1 MPSLPTT
8 PAAPLTPDQ
17 NAATNPQTLLMLGT
31 VIRKDLEASLLSS
44 SASSKSSTDFLAELE
59 RDEKP
64 KPFQVNPEVV
74 ATGRTCVIGSSG
86 SGKSYAVGVICE
98 ELCKAKVP
106 FVLIDLEGEYSG
118 LKEKYDAI
126 WVGEEEQCDLK
137 WSNLDLALLAQ
148 YAPDCPALILDLS
161 GVDKPRDRVANFL
174 LGVYKEISKR
184 RTPYLVILE
193 EADRFVPQV
202 GERLRIFDEL
212 ARRGRKRGLGLVFC
226 TQRPSVVDKNILS
239 QCANQLI
246 GKLVIRN
253 DLQSVAQF
261 FSSRGLPNQ
270 LTSLAPGEF
279 FALGGL
285 SPEPVCIKI
294 RQRETRHGGMTPKLN
309 PASVRPSLE
318 KVLEALGAPHY
329 SEPLAAEPQEAIV
342 DDKEDLEHNE
352 KIETEQ
358 VQRAEETIEQP
369 KTPEPSA
376 RTSRVGLPP
385 TVDQN
390 QVPMLVK
397 PTRSYKVFGE
407 KENVTT
413 VELVFRPLVEA
424 GITIRAGRLR
434 KKFET
439 QYFYLDGITG
449 RQIEQGD
456 SLYFKEGIGKLLGSS
471 EAQILVLKSLEPDRD
486 QSAVEIASK
495 SRLLEAEQTRKILK
509 DLEDKRVV
517 RGSKLGRAKMY
528 RRLIDIPKIDLLR
541 DSQTPQVVD
550 LTSFESRP
558 GVRAFQESKLDE
570 AKLREIVKGLFEGAD
585 LESFKVFYHPIY
597 RVELVSKNGTSRT
610 VLVDARS
617 GRELSI
623 EG

>member
-8 PAAPLTPDQ
+8 PAAPLASDH
-17 NAATNPQTLLMLGT
+17 NAVTNPPQLLTLGT

-59 RDEKP
+59 RDDKP
-64 KPFQVNPEVV
+64 KPFQVNAEVV

-86 SGKSYAVGVICE
+86 SGKSYTVGVICE
-98 ELCKAKVP
+98 ELCKARVP

-285 SPEPVCIKI
+285 SPDPVCIKI

-309 PASVRPSLE
+309 PATVHPSLE

-329 SEPLAAEPQEAIV
+329 SEPLVAEPKEAIA
-342 DDKEDLEHNE
+342 DGKEDLEHKE
-352 KIETEQ
+352 ETETEQ
-358 VQRAEETIEQP
+358 SGSAETIEQT
-369 KTPEPSA
+369 KAPES
-376 RTSRVGLPP
+376 RVQILRVGLPP
-385 TVDQN
+385 MIDQN
-390 QVPMLVK
+390 QVPLLVK
-397 PTRSYKVFGE
+397 PARSFKVFGD
-407 KENVTT
+407 KENVTR
-413 VELVFRPLVEA
+413 VDLVFRPLVEA

-449 RQIEQGD
+449 RQIEQSD
-456 SLYFKEGIGKLLGSS
+456 SLYFKEGMGKLLGSS

-495 SRLLEAEQTRKILK
+495 SGLLEAEQTRRILK

-541 DSQTPQVVD
+541 DSQTQRAVD
-550 LTSFESRP
+550 LAPFES
-558 GVRAFQESKLDE
+558 GQGAGSFQENKLDE
-570 AKLREIVKGLFEGAD
+570 AKIREIVKGLFDGAD
-585 LESFKVFYHPIY
+585 LESFKVFYYPIY
-597 RVELVSKNGTSRT
+597 RVELVAKNGTSRA

-617 GRELSI
+617 GRELPI
-623 EG
+623 ES